1 MTGELFLTLL
11 NRSITAGWLVLA
23 VLVLRLLFRR
33 APKAFFAAL
42 WVLVGIR
49 LLCPF
54 SFESRFSL
62 LRTAEPVP
70 QELFSSGSLF
80 PAGKETLPGDSG
92 ILTENV
98 PDVKEPDAPG
108 KTDREQGK
116 PEHREENAVG
126 ADGSSAAEQDNN
138 TMRSVSVLAVAS
150 AVWLAGM
157 AGMLFYGG
165 ISCWRISRRVRE
177 SVPLAGNVRLCDR
190 IGSPFI
196 LGVFRP
202 RIYLPSAVNEM
213 DRVYVLAH
221 ETAHLR
227 RCDHIWKP
235 LGFLLL
241 SVYWFHPLLWLS
253 YLLLC
258 RDIELACD
266 ERVVKEMGEE
276 SKKSY
281 STALINCSIP
291 RRMLTAC
298 PLAFGEV
305 SVKRRIKSVLN
316 YKKPAFWIVIAAAVA
331 FLGVGIAFCTNPKEK
346 KEYPVEKPD
355 EAGNDR
361 DEGKLTESG
370 KSDND
375 IIDWKDSALETAMRR
390 ATGITDRPVTW
401 GDVKHMTELD
411 LSGDGSRDKISD
423 ISALAEL
430 TSLTELDLSGN
441 KLTDISALAGLHNL
455 TVLNLSGN
463 KITDVSTLA
472 GLRNLI
478 ALNVA
483 DNKASDFRKFEPG
496 TLEGFTALASLDLS
510 NNELTDISALPPLE
524 NLAVL
529 NLSGNLLTDVEGLAT
544 SRFPVLTE
552 LDVSRN
558 KLVGGGG
565 LQQLLNLT
573 LLDASQNKL
582 FTTDGISE
590 LTNLGVL
597 NLSGNQG
604 LDLKKLSGLTR
615 LISLDLS
622 RNKELELSELP
633 ELTELTSLDLSFNWL
648 TDISSL
654 SRLPKLT
661 SLDLS
666 YNKPADLSVLS
677 GLKNLTELHLSGNGM
692 TDTNA
697 LSGFTNLTILDLNE
711 NELTDIRSLSKLT
724 NLECLL
730 LSHNELADF
739 SSLSDLTNLT
749 ELYLMGNGLTDIGFL
764 SGLTGLTELSLCD
777 NRLTDIESLSELKN
791 LTILLLAGNRLTDIS
806 ALSGLTR
813 LTWLSLSDNEIT
825 NVDSLS
831 GLTRLTTLALER
843 NRIEDVSALSGLTHT
858 SKWLDGNDIKVW
870 QK

>member
-1 MTGELFLTLL
+1 MTGELFLMLL
-11 NRSITAGWLVLA
+11 NRSITTGWLVLA
-23 VLVLRLLFRR
+23 VLVLRLLFQR

-42 WVLVGIR
+42 WLLVGIR

-62 LRTAEPVP
+62 LRTAEPIP

-80 PAGKETLPGDSG
+80 SAGKETLPGASG
-92 ILTENV
+92 VLAEKV
-98 PDVKEPDAPG
+98 PPAKEPGVLG
-108 KTDREQGK
+108 KTDGEPGK
-116 PEHREENAVG
+116 PEHREEDTVG
-126 ADGSSAAEQDNN
+126 ADRSSAAGQNN
-138 TMRSVSVLAVAS
+138 AGSSVSVLPAAS

-157 AGMLFYGG
+157 AGMLIYGAL
-165 ISCWRISRRVRE
+165 SYRRIARRVRE
-177 SVPLAGNVRLCDR
+177 SIPLSGNVRLCDR

-202 RIYLPSAVNEM
+202 RIYLPSAVNET

-235 LGFLLL
+235 LSFLLL

-266 ERVVKEMGEE
+266 EKVIKELGTE

-291 RRMLTAC
+291 CRLLSAC

-305 SVKRRIKSVLN
+305 SVKRRIKAVLN
-316 YKKPAFWIVIAAAVA
+316 YKKPAFWIIIAAAVA
-331 FLGVGIAFCTNPKEK
+331 FLGVGVAFLSNPKEK
-346 KEYPVEKPD
+346 KEYPVENPGG
-355 EAGNDR
+355 AGN
-361 DEGKLTESG
+361 EGKLTNSG
-370 KSDND
+370 KSDQD
-375 IIDWKDSALETAMRR
+375 SIDWKDSALEAAMRR
-390 ATGITDRPVTW
+390 ETGITDRPVTW
-401 GDVKHMTELD
+401 GDVKHITKLY
-411 LSGDGSRDKISD
+411 LSGSGSGDKIAD

-441 KLTDISALAGLHNL
+441 KLTDVSALAGLHNL

-524 NLAVL
+524 HLSVL
-529 NLSGNLLTDVEGLAT
+529 KLSGNLLTDVGSLT
-544 SRFPVLTE
+544 VSRFPVLTE
-552 LDVSRN
+552 LDVSGN

-565 LQQLLNLT
+565 LQSVLFLDS
-573 LLDASQNKL
+573 LDASQNKL
-582 FTTDGISE
+582 LTTDGISE
-590 LTNLGVL
+590 LTNLAVL
-597 NLSGNQG
+597 NLSGNRG
-604 LDLKKLSGLTR
+604 LDLKELSGLTR
-615 LISLDLS
+615 LVSLNLS
-622 RNKELELSELP
+622 RNEELELSKLP
-633 ELTELTSLDLSFNWL
+633 ELTDLTKLDLSFNGL

-661 SLDLS
+661 SLELS

-692 TDTNA
+692 TDADT
-697 LSGFTNLTILDLNE
+697 LSGFTSLTVLDLNN
-711 NELTDIRSLSKLT
+711 NELTDIRGLSGLT

-730 LSHNELADF
+730 LSYNELADF
-739 SSLSDLTNLT
+739 SSLSGLTNLT
-749 ELYLMGNGLTDIGFL
+749 ELYLMGNELEDIRFLAGLTR
-764 SGLTGLTELSLCD
+764 LTELSLCD

-791 LTILLLAGNRLTDIS
+791 LTVLLLAGNRLTDIS
-806 ALSGLTR
+806 VLSGLTK

-858 SKWLDGNDIKVW
+858 SKWLDGNDIKTW